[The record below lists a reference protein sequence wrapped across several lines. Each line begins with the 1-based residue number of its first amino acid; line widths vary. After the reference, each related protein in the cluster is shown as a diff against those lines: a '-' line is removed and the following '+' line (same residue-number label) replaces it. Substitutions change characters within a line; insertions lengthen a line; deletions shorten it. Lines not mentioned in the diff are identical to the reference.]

1 MRSSLICVSY
11 RSWYIISVIN
21 SDEAG
26 TALLLTVFA
35 LLDIFG
41 TACNVT
47 GDGALTLMTDA
58 FEKRSSR
65 KPGKEAAE

>member
-1 MRSSLICVSY
+1 MSY
-11 RSWYIISVIN
+11 RSWYIVFVIH

-47 GDGALTLMTDA
+47 GDGALTVMTHA
-58 FEKRSSR
+58 FENRNS
-65 KPGKEAAE
+65 